1 MQAGTGLLLKSNM
14 LAVIGGL
21 VVIAVCG
28 DQIVLVM
35 SGGKFPGAGLT
46 LLLLYVNMIATS
58 QRGVQEMVMQ
68 ITGHTRALW
77 ITSIVVA
84 AGAAAVWL
92 LAGHGLNVAVLIITA
107 GSITA
112 NSLAAGVLQVKTDW
126 FRVDWRGM
134 AAMFLAGL
142 AAALIGIVLIGWIRP
157 FIAGA
162 LAFVLFVVFLRVGR
176 PFNTGEIHAM
186 ERVVGARAVRLLKGF
201 AA

>member
-1 MQAGTGLLLKSNM
+1 
-14 LAVIGGL
+14 VIGGL

-28 DQIVLVM
+28 EQIIWVM
-35 SGGKFPGAGLT
+35 SGHKFRGAGLT

-68 ITGHTRALW
+68 ITGHTKQLWVTSVVYPLALLL
-77 ITSIVVA
+77 I
-84 AGAAAVWL
+84 WL
-92 LAGHGLNVAVLIITA
+92 LAGHGLNIAVLIVTA

-112 NSLAAGVLQVKTDW
+112 NSLAAGFLQHKTDW

-134 AAMFLAGL
+134 AGMFLPGL
-142 AAALIGIVLIGWIRP
+142 AAALIGIFLTEWLRP
-157 FIAGA
+157 FVAGA
-162 LAFVLFVVFLRVGR
+162 VAFVLFVLFLRIGR
-176 PFNTGEIHAM
+176 PFNNGEIHAV